1 VLGTNKMSKATIKY
15 DLSNADDVMEM
26 KQSMQA
32 SAMAMFIWELKH
44 NFWRKWKHDDS
55 DFNLGT
61 YREALVLSEMLDEYN
76 INPDELTN

>member
-1 VLGTNKMSKATIKY
+1 MSKATIEY

-32 SAMAMFIWELKH
+32 STMAMFIWELKN

-55 DFNLGT
+55 DFNLET
-61 YREALVLSEMLDEYN
+61 YREALGELLDEYN